1 MNICICVNTLGY
13 AMGGVSTHI
22 IDLCKQ
28 YSAREDIDKII
39 VLLIVLC
46 DGGELV
52 NLLGSISKVQY
63 FRIPFDQTGFSIK
76 GIISNYKLVNR
87 IVKSEKIDIV
97 HIHSQRILPIGYL
110 IKLFSGIPYLWTNHI
125 DAIPEKRVFKLMCK
139 LMRFPIISVSQELR
153 NMMMKEYGCNGQ
165 YVYVVNNGIDL
176 DDFNPLSQDETA
188 LLETKYGIDRKNKP
202 YVISLLSRITPIKG
216 HMVLLKAIADS
227 PYKEKIK
234 VIFAGHTYPTE
245 EQYKY
250 ELQSFSEMQGIDLT
264 FLDYSKPRDV
274 FGVSDLFVLPSLYE
288 GFPLV
293 CIEALAM
300 KCAVLRSRT
309 PGWQELEDYV
319 GIFEKNDVNRLRELM
334 NESIENDFYPEKTN
348 TGYMAVKSRFTKET
362 CAAQTINVYR
372 KLIN

>member
-13 AMGGVSTHI
+13 AMGGVSTH
-22 IDLCKQ
+22 
-28 YSAREDIDKII
+28 
-39 VLLIVLC
+39 
-46 DGGELV
+46 
-52 NLLGSISKVQY
+52 
-63 FRIPFDQTGFSIK
+63 
-76 GIISNYKLVNR
+76 
-87 IVKSEKIDIV
+87 
-97 HIHSQRILPIGYL
+97 
-110 IKLFSGIPYLWTNHI
+110 
-125 DAIPEKRVFKLMCK
+125 M
-139 LMRFPIISVSQELR
+139 
-153 NMMMKEYGCNGQ
+153 
-165 YVYVVNNGIDL
+165 
-176 DDFNPLSQDETA
+176 
-188 LLETKYGIDRKNKP
+188 
-202 YVISLLSRITPIKG
+202 
-216 HMVLLKAIADS
+216 LKAIADS

-250 ELQSFSEMQGIDLT
+250 ELQSFSEAQGIDLT

-319 GIFEKNDVNRLRELM
+319 GIFEKNDVNRLRELI
-334 NESIENDFYPEKTN
+334 NEAIENDFYSEKTN

-362 CAAQTINVYR
+362 CAAQTINVYH